1 MTGATAAPSTD
12 VPPGEALAP
21 DDPRVTVELKRRIAA
36 KMAPY
41 RYAPLVLWGLPVA
54 YMATDVPVWVTAALI
69 GVRLAMTLYCDRL
82 IAFGLSIADVP
93 AAERFARRFTIYNLG
108 AGMVWSLVGVTSIL
122 FGHQGA
128 QIVWS
133 LTTMIFLIADVP
145 SRSHHPPASL
155 TQMIGLALPL
165 LPVALTHRSVVSD
178 VNAVC
183 SILLIVL
190 TLPFFTRRM
199 EALQRREIARDFG
212 NEALAQK
219 LAIARNEAEAARE
232 AAEKAQRRLDDAI
245 RTLPTGFALYDA
257 EDRLVTSNEAYA
269 TYMGLPRD
277 AVRSGVAY
285 LDVLRAVPEVPD
297 IPPHNT
303 AWYDRLLKVHRKG
316 GEHEM
321 PSAGDGWVRVSKTPT
336 SDGGVV
342 TLITDLTVA
351 KRREAELAT
360 ARAEAEA
367 AREAAERAQRSLDD
381 AIRALPSGFALYDA
395 DDRLVT
401 CNDAYLTLTSL
412 PKDQVRPGMTYEA
425 VLKALPPAPP
435 GRPTRDAAWLQQMLL
450 EHRQATGDRD
460 MATVGGGWMRLSKH
474 ATRDGGVVTLITD
487 LTDTKR
493 REAELAETR
502 VQTERARAE
511 LGDAIAALPVGVAVL
526 DAELRMMVVNGAFAS
541 MVPGADSI
549 QRVGTPLNDV
559 LRDIV
564 RSGAVKGV
572 SEGESGDKW
581 IAAWQRELHQPDQPL
596 EGELSDG
603 RWVRT
608 GTNRTTLGNMVLAVA
623 DITAL
628 KVREAELAAA
638 RQAAELA
645 RDVAER
651 ASAEAAQARR
661 HLLDAIES
669 LNEPFAL
676 HDAEER
682 LVICNAAFRERMH
695 NVPRLVTPGEKFED
709 GFRDYIAAGHT
720 LTPPGEEELA
730 LRRMMGVFR
739 SGVADVVIPAKGG
752 RWTHIRNRRTS
763 DGGLVALLTDV
774 TAQRLRES
782 ELERARDGAERAR
795 QEAEAANRAKSTF
808 LATMS
813 HEIRT
818 PMNGVLGSAELLERE
833 TLSERQRRLVGTVRT
848 SAGALLRIIDDVLDF
863 SKIEVGRM
871 ELERAPF
878 DLAALVDGT
887 VETLRVQAQRKGLNL
902 VAAIAPDG
910 PQALLGDAT
919 RVRQILYNLVGHA
932 IKFTE
937 TGGVRV
943 MARSIVEAD
952 QSVLLSLSVADTG
965 IGMSAEQAERLFKPF
980 AQADSSTT
988 RRFGG
993 TGLGLSIVRRLA
1005 QLMGGDV
1012 AVSSEPGKG
1021 AIFTASL
1028 RVELDRSGTVAA
1040 RPTDSATA
1048 ATAAPAGRRAGRVL
1062 AVDDYDVNL
1071 EVLAGQLDIL
1081 GVDVD
1086 LARDGIEALTRWRS
1100 DTYALV
1106 LTDIH
1111 MPDMDGIELT
1121 RQIRAEEA
1129 ATPDRGRTPVVALTA
1144 NALKGE
1150 AERCIAAGMDDYL
1163 TKPLT
1168 LDRLRTT
1175 LDRWLSSPASDVP
1188 AAMAAA
1194 SIDRG
1199 ALGKLF
1205 GDNPAMIA
1213 RMLGRFR
1220 DSAAQLVQELDTHAA
1235 RGDLAA
1241 LAETAHKLKGAA
1253 RTAGAMALGDLAAA
1267 LEQAAREGS
1276 DRGYQGQVAG
1286 VAREWRSVEAALAA
1300 DAS

>member
-1 MTGATAAPSTD
+1 MTGAMPSALTG
-12 VPPGEALAP
+12 PPPTPALSP

-36 KMAPY
+36 RMAPY

-54 YMATDVPVWVTAALI
+54 YMATTVPIWVTAAL
-69 GVRLAMTLYCDRL
+69 VVLRLTLTWWCDRL
-82 IAFGLSIADVP
+82 IALGLTIADVP
-93 AAERFARRFTIYNLG
+93 AAERFGRLFTIYNAG
-108 AGMVWSLVGVTSIL
+108 AGVVWSLVGVTAIL
-122 FGHQGA
+122 VEHQGA

-133 LTTMIFLIADVP
+133 LTTIIFLIADVP

-155 TQMIGLALPL
+155 TLMLGLALPL
-165 LPVALTHRSVVSD
+165 LPVALTHRSFVSD

-183 SILLIVL
+183 AVLLVVL
-190 TLPFFTRRM
+190 TLPYFTRRM
-199 EALQRREIARDFG
+199 EALQRRGIVRDFAT
-212 NEALAQK
+212 EALADS
-219 LAIARNEAEAARE
+219 LAAARAEAEAARE
-232 AAEKAQRRLDDAI
+232 AAERAQRRLNDAI
-245 RTLPTGFALYDA
+245 RALPSGFALYDA
-257 EDRLVTSNEAYA
+257 DDRLVTSNAAYA
-269 TYMGLPRD
+269 AYMNLPRD
-277 AVRSGVAY
+277 AVRPGVAY
-285 LDVLRAVPEVPD
+285 LDVLQAIPQEPGVPPRD
-297 IPPHNT
+297 A
-303 AWYDRLLKVHRKG
+303 AWFDRMQAAHRQG
-316 GEHEM
+316 GEREM
-321 PSAGDGWVRVSKTPT
+321 PSAGGGWVRVSKHST

-342 TLITDLTVA
+342 TLVTDLTSA
-351 KRREAELAT
+351 KRREAELAAT
-360 ARAEAEA
+360 RVEAEM

-401 CNDAYLTLTSL
+401 SNAAYAALTSL
-412 PKDQVRPGMTYEA
+412 PPDLLRPGVSYED
-425 VLKALPPAPP
+425 VLRALPPPPP
-435 GRPTRDAAWLQQMLL
+435 GRPPRDAAWLQEMLV
-450 EHRQATGDRD
+450 EHRMGTGDRD

-474 ATRDGGVVTLITD
+474 ATRDGGIVTLITD

-493 REAELAETR
+493 REAELAEAR
-502 VQTERARAE
+502 SQAERARAE
-511 LGDAIAALPVGVAVL
+511 LGDALAALPVGVAVL
-526 DAELRMMVVNGAFAS
+526 DANRHMMVVNRAFADL
-541 MVPGADSI
+541 VPGVESI
-549 QRVGTPLNDV
+549 HRPGTPLDDV

-564 RSGAVKGV
+564 SSGAVKGV
-572 SEGESGDKW
+572 DGGESGDTW
-581 IAAWQRELHQPDQPL
+581 MTAWKRELSEPGRSL
-596 EGELSDG
+596 EGELTNG

-608 GTNRTTLGNMVLAVA
+608 GTNRTRLGNMVLAVS

-645 RDVAER
+645 RDAAER

-661 HLLDAIES
+661 YLLDAIEA

-695 NVPRLVTPGEKFED
+695 HVPRMVTPGEKFED

-730 LRRMMGVFR
+730 LRRMVGIFR
-739 SGVADVVIPAKGG
+739 SGVADVVIPAKDG

-774 TAQRLRES
+774 TAQRQRES
-782 ELERARDGAERAR
+782 ELERARDGAESAR

-833 TLSERQRRLVGTVRT
+833 NLSERQRRLVGTVRT
-848 SAGALLRIIDDVLDF
+848 SATALLRIIDDVLDF
-863 SKIEVGRM
+863 SKIEAGRM

-902 VAAIAPDG
+902 VAAVAPHG
-910 PQALLGDAT
+910 PHALIGDAT
-919 RVRQILYNLVGHA
+919 RVRQILYNLVGNA

-937 TGGVRV
+937 AGDVRV
-943 MARSIVEAD
+943 MARTSVRGG
-952 QSVLLSLSVADTG
+952 QSVRLDLAVADTG
-965 IGMSAEQAERLFKPF
+965 IGMSAEQTARLFQPF
-980 AQADSSTT
+980 AQADNSTT

-1012 AVSSEPGKG
+1012 AVSSEAGKG
-1021 AIFTASL
+1021 STFSATL
-1028 RVELDRSGTVAA
+1028 MVELDSAGA
-1040 RPTDSATA
+1040 RPAETA
-1048 ATAAPAGRRAGRVL
+1048 PTPTVTGRRVGRVL

-1086 LARDGIEALTRWRS
+1086 LARDGIEALTRWRNH
-1100 DTYALV
+1100 DYALV

-1111 MPDMDGIELT
+1111 MPDMDGVELT

-1129 ATPDRGRTPVVALTA
+1129 VSSGRPRTPIVALTA

-1150 AERCIAAGMDDYL
+1150 AERCIAAGMNDYL

-1175 LDRWLSSPASDVP
+1175 LDRWLSAGAQETGPVA
-1188 AAMAAA
+1188 AAA

-1220 DSAAQLVQELDTHAA
+1220 QSAAQLIADLDAQAA

-1253 RTAGAMALGDLAAA
+1253 RTAGAMTLGDLAAA
-1267 LEQAAREGS
+1267 LEQAAR
-1276 DRGYQGQVAG
+1276 QGIDGQCASRVAG

-1300 DAS
+1300 DAAE